1 MKNYII
7 LFSVLFYIV
16 ANSQNNNP
24 NKNLKFNITSLIED
38 PVVDGNISGE
48 DIWNSIDPITDLKQ
62 ITPNYGAPA
71 SEKTEIRVAYTP
83 KTLYVA
89 VICYDSAPEKIV
101 VSDSRRD
108 SNLNDDDSF
117 LFIVDTYNDEQNGF
131 LFGTNAD
138 GMEYDAQIDNE
149 GQGNFS
155 NSRQQGGAVG
165 GTNINWD
172 AAWEVKTKKGD
183 FGWSAEFAIPLRS
196 IRFNGGENQSWGINF
211 QRNISKPVS
220 YTHLTLPTT
229 PYV

>member
-1 MKNYII
+1 MKY
-7 LFSVLFYIV
+7 
-16 ANSQNNNP
+16 
-24 NKNLKFNITSLIED
+24 
-38 PVVDGNISGE
+38 
-48 DIWNSIDPITDLKQ
+48 PIRYQVGHGPT
-62 ITPNYGAPA
+62 
-71 SEKTEIRVAYTP
+71 EKTEIRIAYTP

-183 FGWSAEFAIPLRS
+183 LIGFRKLVFCNFNCSE
-196 IRFNGGENQSWGINF
+196 IRQFS
-211 QRNISKPVS
+211 RV
-220 YTHLTLPTT
+220 LVCL
-229 PYV
+229 V